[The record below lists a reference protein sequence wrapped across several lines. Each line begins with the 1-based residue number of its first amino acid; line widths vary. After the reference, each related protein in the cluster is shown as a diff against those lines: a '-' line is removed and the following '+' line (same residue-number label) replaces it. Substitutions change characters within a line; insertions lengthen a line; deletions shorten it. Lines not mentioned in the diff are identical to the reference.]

1 MCLREW
7 GKGGLGPN
15 REYCPFV
22 FSADETE
29 DVGEDLATPVTED
42 YKEGDNKFTGTI
54 DEVTIAVT
62 PQPAPVEKDEERA
75 RPSSRRASNERPPD
89 SKRPSPIRS

>member
-1 MCLREW
+1 MSLREW
-7 GKGGLGPN
+7 GKGGRGPN

-29 DVGEDLATPVTED
+29 DIGEDLATPVTED

-62 PQPAPVEKDEERA
+62 PQPAPVEKDDERG
-75 RPSSRRASNERPPD
+75 RGHIPGGRRMRDRQIPNGSVA
-89 SKRPSPIRS
+89 